1 MPNREAMPAGRPTN
15 GVGEEGLTAFLK
27 RFRSDPGRMPNV
39 TAWYEVAAQAPAWSA
54 WPVNLDEHLINA
66 LASLGVQRPYSH
78 QSEAIA
84 RVLAGEDVV
93 VVTPTAS
100 GKSLCYHLPVL
111 QDLLHNPRHRTL
123 YLFPTKALAYDQLAL
138 LQRYLAALGIGQ
150 VAATF
155 DGDTPTSARAGI
167 RRSAQLVLTNP
178 DMLHAGILPNHIP
191 WREFLTNLR
200 YIVIDEVH
208 AYRGVFG
215 SHVANVLRRL
225 LRICQFYG
233 AKPQFI
239 CSSATIANPAELCER
254 LIGRPVS
261 LVEQSG
267 APRSR
272 RQLILYNPPLIN
284 RELGTRRSAMQEARA
299 IANGLLDADVQTVV
313 FTLSRP
319 ASELLLTHLRQDAGT
334 ARRDPSQVRGYRGG
348 YLPSQRREI
357 EAGIRSGEI
366 RCVVATN
373 ALELGIDIGGLDAA
387 LLVGYPGTIASTWQ
401 QLGRAGRGE
410 RLSAG
415 ILVATPAP
423 LDQYIITHP
432 DYLTSTSPEQ
442 ALVAPDNLHILLNHL
457 RCAAYELPFQ
467 RDEIFGG
474 ENTAELL
481 GLLAESHE
489 LQPAGKIWRWASQAY
504 PASFSLRTAD
514 GLNVSIVAQDGD
526 QSQTIGWVDRPSAQ
540 HMVHS
545 GAIYVHDG
553 QQYLVD
559 NLDWPAAVA
568 SVHAVNVDFYT
579 NASQSSHIEIQRIVE
594 QVEHPEAQLAWGDVL
609 VTTRVTGY
617 RRIKM
622 GSLETLGWGGVDLP
636 EQQVATTAF
645 WLCLHEELIERLR
658 AEGWWL
664 GEQVVNRGPSWPA
677 QRDQARKRDGYRCV
691 SCGVAER
698 AGAQHHVHHVKP
710 FRDYGYLSG
719 QNENHLEANHLANL
733 VTLCPS
739 CHRQAEQ
746 NVAVQSTLASLGRV
760 LANLLPLYLMCDPA
774 DLGVSS
780 DLKAPQTGKPT
791 IFVFD
796 IAPGGAGLSA
806 GTLAVFDRVLPGAAE
821 LVEACP
827 CQSGCPSCIGPG
839 AASDPGAKQRVLRL
853 IAALRER
860 CISPGPAPEQ
870 PI

>member
-1 MPNREAMPAGRPTN
+1 MPKRQVIPETRRTSE
-15 GVGEEGLTAFLK
+15 VGEASLSAFLN
-27 RFRSDPGRMPNV
+27 RFHHDPGWMANV
-39 TAWYEVAAQAPAWSA
+39 TAWYEIAAQAPTWSN
-54 WPVNLDEHLINA
+54 WPANLDERLSRA
-66 LASLGVQRPYSH
+66 LAKLGVERPYSH

-84 RVLAGEDVV
+84 RVLAGKDVV

-111 QDLLHNPRHRTL
+111 QDMLHNPKHRTL

-138 LQRYLAALGIGQ
+138 LQRYLGALEIGQ

-167 RRSAQLVLTNP
+167 RRSAQLILTNP

-233 AKPQFI
+233 ANPQFI

-284 RELGTRRSAMQEARA
+284 RELGIRRSALQEARA

-319 ASELLLTHLRQDAGT
+319 ASELLLTHLRQDAT
-334 ARRDPSQVRGYRGG
+334 AAGREPSQVRGYRGG
-348 YLPSQRREI
+348 YLPTQRREI
-357 EAGIRSGEI
+357 EAGIRNGEI

-373 ALELGIDIGGLDAA
+373 ALELGIDIGGLDAS

-467 RDEIFGG
+467 RGENYSG

-481 GLLAESHE
+481 GILAENHE
-489 LQPAGKIWRWASQAY
+489 LQPAGKVWRWASQAY
-504 PASFSLRTAD
+504 PASFSLRTAE
-514 GLNVSIVAQDGD
+514 GVNVSIIAQDGD
-526 QSQTIGWVDRPSAQ
+526 QRQTIGWVDRPSAQ
-540 HMVHS
+540 RMVHG

-559 NLDWPAAVA
+559 DLDWLA
-568 SVHAVNVDFYT
+568 SVANVHPVNVDFYT
-579 NASQSSHIEIQRIVE
+579 DASQSSQIEVQRIVE
-594 QVEHPEAQLAWGDVL
+594 QVERLDSQLAWGEVL
-609 VTTRVTGY
+609 VTNRVTGY

-622 GSLETLGWGGVDLP
+622 GSLETLGWGNVDLP

-645 WLCLHEELIERLR
+645 WLCLHETLIERLR
-658 AEGWWL
+658 DEGWWL
-664 GEQVVNRGPSWPA
+664 GEQVVNRGPSWSV

-691 SCGVAER
+691 SCGAGER
-698 AGAQHHVHHVKP
+698 SDSQHHVHHIKP
-710 FRDYGYLSG
+710 FRDYGYLPG
-719 QNENHLEANHLANL
+719 QNENHLDANHLANL
-733 VTLCPS
+733 VTLCPN

-760 LANLLPLYLMCDPA
+760 LANLLPLYLMCDPG

-806 GTLAVFDRVLPGAAE
+806 GTLAVFDQVLPGAAE
-821 LVEACP
+821 LVETCP

-839 AASDPGAKQRVLRL
+839 AAPDPGAKQRVLRL

-860 CISPGPAPEQ
+860 CISPVLTSE
-870 PI
+870 